1 MKTQEELKQQIQ
13 KEMEELEF
21 KLIPP
26 MDFEVIDVSEMTY
39 EARRAYYQ
47 DISKKALEIEF
58 QKAIDEI
65 IKSNKHEK

>member
-26 MDFEVIDVSEMTY
+26 FDFEVVYVSELTY
-39 EARRAYYQ
+39 EARIAYYQ
-47 DISKKALEIEF
+47 NISKKALEIEF
-58 QKAIDEI
+58 QKAIDELLND
-65 IKSNKHEK
+65 KKYEK

>member
-1 MKTQEELKQQIQ
+1 MKTQEELKAQIV

-47 DISKKALEIEF
+47 NISKKALEIEF
-58 QKAIDEI
+58 
-65 IKSNKHEK
+65 EKVMNEFLKK

>member
-1 MKTQEELKQQIQ
+1 MKTQEELKAQIQ

-39 EARRAYYQ
+39 EARIAYYQ
-47 DISKKALEIEF
+47 NISKKALEIEF
-58 QKAIDEI
+58 
-65 IKSNKHEK
+65 EKVMNEFLKK

>member
-39 EARRAYYQ
+39 EARIAYYQ
-47 DISKKALEIEF
+47 NISKKALEIEF
-58 QKAIDEI
+58 EKAMNEFL
-65 IKSNKHEK
+65 NK

>member
-26 MDFEVIDVSEMTY
+26 MDFEVIDVSDMSY
-39 EARRAYYQ
+39 EARIAYYQ
-47 DISKKALEIEF
+47 NISKKALEIEF
-58 QKAIDEI
+58 QKAVDELLNY
-65 IKSNKHEK
+65 KKNEK

>member
-1 MKTQEELKQQIQ
+1 MKTQEELKQQIV

-39 EARRAYYQ
+39 EARIAYYQ
-47 DISKKALEIEF
+47 NIAKKALEIEF
-58 QKAIDEI
+58 QKAVDEL
-65 IKSNKHEK
+65 IKK

>member
-1 MKTQEELKQQIQ
+1 MKTQEELKAQIV

-39 EARRAYYQ
+39 EARIAYYQ
-47 DISKKALEIEF
+47 NISKKALEIEF
-58 QKAIDEI
+58 
-65 IKSNKHEK
+65 EKVMNEFLKK

>member
-26 MDFEVIDVSEMTY
+26 FDFEVIDVSEMKY
-39 EARRAYYQ
+39 EQRIAYYQ
-47 DISKKALEIEF
+47 NISKKALEIEF
-58 QKAIDEI
+58 
-65 IKSNKHEK
+65 EKVLEEFLKDKMK

>member
-1 MKTQEELKQQIQ
+1 MKTQQELKQQIV

-39 EARRAYYQ
+39 EARIAYYQ
-47 DISKKALEIEF
+47 NISKKALEIEF
-58 QKAIDEI
+58 
-65 IKSNKHEK
+65 EKVMNEFLKK

>member
-1 MKTQEELKQQIQ
+1 MKTQEELKQQIV

-39 EARRAYYQ
+39 EARIAYYQ
-47 DISKKALEIEF
+47 NISKKALEIEF
-58 QKAIDEI
+58 
-65 IKSNKHEK
+65 EKVMNEFLKK

>member
-26 MDFEVIDVSEMTY
+26 MDFEVIDVSQMTY
-39 EARRAYYQ
+39 EARIAYYQ
-47 DISKKALEIEF
+47 NISKKALEIEF
-58 QKAIDEI
+58 EKAMNEFL
-65 IKSNKHEK
+65 KK

>member
-1 MKTQEELKQQIQ
+1 MKTQEQLKEQIQ

-39 EARRAYYQ
+39 EARIAYYQ
-47 DISKKALEIEF
+47 NISKKALEIEF
-58 QKAIDEI
+58 
-65 IKSNKHEK
+65 EKVMNEFLKK

>member
-1 MKTQEELKQQIQ
+1 MKTQQELKAQIV

-26 MDFEVIDVSEMTY
+26 MDFEVIDVSQMSY

-58 QKAIDEI
+58 QKAIDELLND
-65 IKSNKHEK
+65 KKYEK

>member
-1 MKTQEELKQQIQ
+1 MKTQEELKQQIV

-58 QKAIDEI
+58 QKALDEFL
-65 IKSNKHEK
+65 KK

>member
-1 MKTQEELKQQIQ
+1 MKTQQELKQQIV

-39 EARRAYYQ
+39 EARIAYYQ
-47 DISKKALEIEF
+47 NISKKALEIEF
-58 QKAIDEI
+58 EKAMNEFL
-65 IKSNKHEK
+65 KK

>member
-26 MDFEVIDVSEMTY
+26 FDFEVIDVSEMTY
-39 EARRAYYQ
+39 EARIAYYQ
-47 DISKKALEIEF
+47 NISKKALEIEF
-58 QKAIDEI
+58 
-65 IKSNKHEK
+65 EKVMTQMLKDKMK

>member
-26 MDFEVIDVSEMTY
+26 FDFEVLDISEMNY
-39 EARRAYYQ
+39 DARRAYYQ
-47 DISKKALEIEF
+47 NISKKALEIEF
-58 QKAIDEI
+58 
-65 IKSNKHEK
+65 EKVMKQMLNDKTK